1 MNRKASRGVSLVEI
15 MIGLV
20 LGLILLASVSSLVL
34 SGRQTS
40 RAERNLQQM
49 QATGRIATELLAR
62 EIRKAGY
69 RSNRE
74 RPIAT
79 IFPAAATPFLLA
91 GSVVTGT
98 ASGSNISLRY
108 QGNGDVWLTDCLGNP
123 VGVGEDLWQTL
134 SLVSGELRCRA
145 RNLADDTDQTLALA
159 APIEA
164 MEITWGVDTT
174 GDGYADVYQTSA
186 AVANWSSVAS
196 VNVQVRVSSLDDGVA
211 DARQAYIDFSG
222 KAVTPN
228 DRRLR
233 RTYATVIALRNLL
246 P

>member
-1 MNRKASRGVSLVEI
+1 MSRKANRGVSLIEI

-20 LGLILLASVSSLVL
+20 LGLILIASVSSLVL
-34 SGRQTS
+34 AGRQTS
-40 RAERNLQQM
+40 RSERNLLQM

-74 RPIAT
+74 QPIAT
-79 IFPAAATPFLLA
+79 IFPVSAAPFLKA
-91 GSVVTGT
+91 GSVV
-98 ASGSNISLRY
+98 AGSAAGGDISLRY

-134 SLVSGELRCRA
+134 SLVGGELRCHT
-145 RNLADDTDQTLALA
+145 RNLTANTDETLALA

-164 MEITWGVDTT
+164 MAVSWGVDTT
-174 GDGYADVYQTSA
+174 GDGYADSYASSG
-186 AVANWSSVAS
+186 AVTDWSKVAS
-196 VNVQVRVSSLDDGVA
+196 VNVQVRVSSLDDSVA
-211 DARQAYIDFSG
+211 DAPQAYLDFNG
-222 KAVTPN
+222 TAVTPN